1 MKKKIII
8 GAILILIVG
17 VLLLVCYKK
26 QEKYEGNIVSFEY
39 NYGSYNG
46 GYYNYKIYKQ
56 DDKSFIKA
64 IGMDGI
70 ELNLDKEVDDTVL
83 KDISKIVKDNKIYK
97 WNGFDKKDSHILDGY
112 GFTLKIK
119 YSDGKEI
126 KANGYMKYPNNYEI
140 NHKILV
146 DYLEL
151 LK

>member
-8 GAILILIVG
+8 GAILVVG
-17 VLLLVCYKK
+17 VIFFVGNSK
-26 QEKYEGNIVSFEY
+26 QEKYEGDIVSFEY
-39 NYGSYNG
+39 NYGDYNG

-56 DDKSFIKA
+56 DDKNYIKA
-64 IGMDGI
+64 KGMNGI
-70 ELNLDKEVDDTVL
+70 ELNVEKEVDDTVL
-83 KDISKIVKDNKIYK
+83 KDISKIVKDNRIYE

-112 GFTLKIK
+112 SFSLTIK

-126 KANGYMKYPNNYEI
+126 KANGYMKYPNNYET
-140 NHKILV
+140 NHKVLV